1 MIDME
6 EIINRLI
13 LHEGLKLEPYKC
25 PAGYLTIGV
34 GRNLVTNPLTK
45 TEKQVVGDISR
56 GITYDMAIY
65 LLRHDIKRVIGECRS
80 CFAFWKHLD
89 AERKYALVDMCFNLG
104 LRRLL
109 GFRKMLDALEIGDY
123 RGAAK
128 ECLNSKYAQD
138 VKERAERIAR
148 TFETGVFSYD

>member
-13 LHEGLKLEPYKC
+13 LHEGLSLKPYKC
-25 PAGYLTIGV
+25 PAGYFTIGV

-45 TEKQVVGDISR
+45 AEKQVVGDISR

-65 LLRHDIKRVIGECRS
+65 LLRHDIKRVISECRS
-80 CFAFWKHLD
+80 CFSFWKYLD

-104 LRRLL
+104 IRRLM